1 MPLKQFTI
9 DFRELKIDPNIRLWL
24 PFRLPEIKYQYDKLI
39 NYLSVYESGSRPKG
53 GINSEEEE
61 EAISLG
67 GEQINTDGSVD
78 LSKIPYVS
86 YEFYEKADK
95 GKVKDLDILI
105 CKDGALTGKTC
116 LVDFNIFS
124 SKEVMINEHV
134 YVLRGNEKINQK
146 FLFYLTTSRL
156 IQSQIKNLAYRKKA
170 QPGLNS
176 DHLKRI
182 KIPLIPKPTQDQ
194 IVARIEPIE
203 KKIKEIKNKITPP
216 QEVINKVFSRE
227 FRFDIQKVYSVE
239 QKRYF
244 LVSDTLPYRNSRI
257 RSSVRWHKIAPIQ
270 DFLYKNN
277 PYIKKLGKYIIS
289 TKNGWSPSCRESDSS
304 NFVFS
309 VNSISV
315 VSVINYDDLKV
326 SDETRKDIKDY
337 FSKEGDL
344 FVSRGNTVDL
354 VALASV
360 VKNMPGEKDIIFPD
374 LFIRIDVNEKELNKG
389 YLAYLFNSIIG
400 RLYFKYA
407 AKGKNQTMVKISSD
421 ELNNFYLPIPPL
433 KNQQKIVDEIKVEL
447 DKQEEMKQKIDME
460 RNKIDEII
468 EKAIKNS

>member
-9 DFRELKIDPNIRLWL
+9 NFHELKTDPNIRLWL
-24 PFRLPEIKYQYDKLI
+24 PFRLPEIKYRYDKLI
-39 NYLSVYESGSRPKG
+39 NFLSVYESGSRPKG

-67 GEQINTDGSVD
+67 GEQINTDGSVG

-86 YEFYEKADK
+86 HEFYEKSDK
-95 GKVKDLDILI
+95 GKVKNQDILI

-116 LVDFNIFS
+116 FVDYDIFPT
-124 SKEVMINEHV
+124 KEVMVNEHI
-134 YVLRGNEKINQK
+134 YILRGNEKINQI
-146 FLFYLTTSRL
+146 FLFYLTTNSL

-194 IVARIEPIE
+194 IVARVEPIE
-203 KKIKEIKNKITPP
+203 NKIKEIKNKITPP

-244 LVSDTLPYRNSRI
+244 LVSDALTYRNSRI

-304 NFVFS
+304 NFVFG
-309 VNSISV
+309 VNSITV
-315 VSVINYDDLKV
+315 VSVINYDDLKM
-326 SDETRKDIKDY
+326 SDETRKEIEDY

-360 VKNMPGEKDIIFPD
+360 VKNMPDEKDIIFPD
-374 LFIRIDVNEKELNKG
+374 LFIRVDVNEKELNKM

-433 KNQQKIVDEIKVEL
+433 KNQQKIVDEIKAEL
-447 DKQEEMKQKIDME
+447 DEQEEVKKKIEAE